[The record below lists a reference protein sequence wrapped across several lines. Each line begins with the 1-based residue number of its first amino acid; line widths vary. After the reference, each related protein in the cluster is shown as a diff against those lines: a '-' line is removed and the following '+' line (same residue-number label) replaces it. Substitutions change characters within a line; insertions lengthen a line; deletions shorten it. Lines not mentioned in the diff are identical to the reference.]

1 MDRDAFRLE
10 GGVRARVWKDRTT
23 GLWFFDIRAAGVT
36 HAGKRPTWEQALAQ
50 VLAAQAE
57 AVAEQRAARM

>member
-1 MDRDAFRLE
+1 MK
-10 GGVRARVWKDRTT
+10 ARVWKDRAT
-23 GLWFFDIRAAGVT
+23 GLWFFDIKAPGVT

-57 AVAEQRAARM
+57 TVAEKRAARM